1 MTDRVY
7 LVGSRASFGPLRR
20 VGQVLRSREEVGRAL
35 GEARKGK
42 WILKHARSV
51 DLFSRLS
58 SRDTFHRL
66 LVLEPLSVPRRA
78 LLAAFFRSVLAPGE
92 GITLLSPEE
101 LAEVME
107 SDNPRELF
115 IGGTVDIE
123 DGRLVL
129 FRGNLE
135 TLVVPLAW
143 FRASKS
149 RPRPDPSRL
158 RIDDSG
164 QTVCLGDYEA
174 AADAILY
181 EFDAR
186 RRMKARERASEDSLG
201 ASIRRLRLQR
211 GLGQGDFDEISAKT
225 ISRIESGTSERPHE
239 STLESIAARLDV
251 AREEVEKLLIQR
263 VLTTMHYFIE
273 KADVIAL
280 KSANAPISA

>member
-7 LVGSRASFGPLRR
+7 LVGAGASVGPLSR

-35 GEARKGK
+35 GDVRKGK

-51 DLFSRLS
+51 ELFSRLS

-66 LVLEPLSVPRRA
+66 LVLEPVSVSRRA
-78 LLAAFFRSVLAPGE
+78 LLGAFFRSVLAPGE
-92 GITLLSPEE
+92 GVILLSPEE

-107 SDNPRELF
+107 SDNPQDLF

-135 TLVVPLAW
+135 TLIVPMAW

-149 RPRPDPSRL
+149 GPKPDPTRL

-181 EFDAR
+181 EFDVEAR
-186 RRMKARERASEDSLG
+186 RRMKARERANENSLG

-211 GLGQGDFDEISAKT
+211 GLAQGDFGEMSAKT
-225 ISRIESGTSERPHE
+225 ISRIESGKSERPHE
-239 STLESIAARLDV
+239 STLASIAARLKV
-251 AREEVEKLLIQR
+251 ARDELGS
-263 VLTTMHYFIE
+263 Y
-273 KADVIAL
+273 
-280 KSANAPISA
+280 